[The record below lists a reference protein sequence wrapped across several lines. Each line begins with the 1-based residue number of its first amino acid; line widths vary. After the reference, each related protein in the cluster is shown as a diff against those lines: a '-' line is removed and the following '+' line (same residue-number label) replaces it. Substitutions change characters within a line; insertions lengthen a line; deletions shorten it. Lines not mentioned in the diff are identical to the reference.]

1 MIKAEEGIVQ
11 IKGNRIKIIAEL
23 ITLLHCFINDGILS
37 EDEYDFATE
46 YAKLDKEEIDSKISD
61 SLDRLFNEK
70 EGK

>member
-1 MIKAEEGIVQ
+1 MIKVEKGIVQ
-11 IKGNRIKIIAEL
+11 IKGSKIKIIAEL
-23 ITLLHCFINDGILS
+23 TTLLHCFISDGILS

-46 YAKLDKEEIDSKISD
+46 HAKLDKEEIDSKITD